1 MRTFKEYL
9 TEATS
14 VKPGDKIRIFNGPLS
29 WKAEVLEVRP
39 DGSIKAVKD
48 LYNGRIHKGGQWE
61 GAYEKLKE
69 SAIVNPGDKILVKDG
84 ALSWKA
90 EVVEVNPDGSIKALK
105 DLKHDKVYKN
115 GNWEGKYEK
124 LSEDVFNL
132 DSWLKELMT
141 DSKRNYGYVD
151 LDYVMLA
158 LSQETNQHYSE
169 ADIINRIKKL
179 GYGSIL
185 RESTWTDYYD
195 QIVDLDFNPSTGRS
209 KYKNRKDLEA
219 ALVKTYKW
227 NVKSPD
233 VKEALDRYFAESAKV
248 VKEDKVYVFVA
259 PYGNTMDVV
268 KGEMQS
274 TGGFKHIDSKF
285 NYNRFPNEKPDATKS
300 KLKSM
305 GFKDS
310 DIVIIQES
318 AKVVKEAK
326 KNGTDISFDN
336 IASGIRIG
344 LMYDGLALNTFSGGN
359 GFNGSW
365 KSKEFDEL
373 YSARDIDAINKI
385 AQSIANDIYSAA
397 SKFDSEIEKI
407 MKKHGFKK

>member
-1 MRTFKEYL
+1 MRTFKQY
-9 TEATS
+9 
-14 VKPGDKIRIFNGPLS
+14 
-29 WKAEVLEVRP
+29 
-39 DGSIKAVKD
+39 
-48 LYNGRIHKGGQWE
+48 
-61 GAYEKLKE
+61 LKE
-69 SAIVNPGDKILVKDG
+69 S
-84 ALSWKA
+84 WT
-90 EVVEVNPDGSIKALK
+90 PDSQTI
-105 DLKHDKVYKN
+105 
-115 GNWEGKYEK
+115 
-124 LSEDVFNL
+124 
-132 DSWLKELMT
+132 SWLKDYLK
-141 DSKRNYGYVD
+141 DVKNGYGWVD
-151 LDYVMLA
+151 IDKVVYD
-158 LSQETNQHYSE
+158 
-169 ADIINRIKKL
+169 ADIELNKDFSKNKKELADYIKKF

-195 QIVDLDFNPSTGRS
+195 QIVDLDFNPSTGSS

-248 VKEDKVYVFVA
+248 VKE
-259 PYGNTMDVV
+259 
-268 KGEMQS
+268 
-274 TGGFKHIDSKF
+274 
-285 NYNRFPNEKPDATKS
+285 
-300 KLKSM
+300 
-305 GFKDS
+305 
-310 DIVIIQES
+310 
-318 AKVVKEAK
+318 AK
-326 KNGTDISFDN
+326 KNDTDISFDN

-385 AQSIANDIYSAA
+385 AQSIANDLYSAA

>member
-1 MRTFKEYL
+1 MKTFKEYL

-14 VKPGDKIRIFNGPLS
+14 IKPGDKIRIFNGPLS

-90 EVVEVNPDGSIKALK
+90 EVVEVRPDGSIKALK

-124 LSEDVFNL
+124 ISEDVFNL
-132 DSWLKELMT
+132 DSWLKELMI

-179 GYGSIL
+179 GYGNIL

-195 QIVDLDFNPSTGRS
+195 QIVDLDFNPSTGSS

-233 VKEALDRYFAESAKV
+233 VKEALDRYFA
-248 VKEDKVYVFVA
+248 
-259 PYGNTMDVV
+259 
-268 KGEMQS
+268 
-274 TGGFKHIDSKF
+274 
-285 NYNRFPNEKPDATKS
+285 
-300 KLKSM
+300 
-305 GFKDS
+305 
-310 DIVIIQES
+310 ES

-359 GFNGSW
+359 GHNGAW

-407 MKKHGFKK
+407 MKKHGFRK